1 MYILTCTLCVEICVP
16 VFWYQM
22 RWRFTD
28 FTHKK
33 NHKENLVADV
43 LSLCEIDSTGP
54 IYLIHLEDHTQ
65 GEPFDVGKILITLAK
80 VKKVDYT
87 YMFEYMYMCLVA

>member
-1 MYILTCTLCVEICVP
+1 M
-16 VFWYQM
+16 FWYQM

-33 NHKENLVADV
+33 TLVADI
-43 LSLCEIDSTGP
+43 LSLCEISSTGP

-65 GEPFDVGKILITLAK
+65 AEPFDVGKILITSAK
-80 VKKVDYT
+80 VKEVRAHFLSYI
-87 YMFEYMYMCLVA
+87 